1 MDGGMGP
8 SYTPLNAWTTLLGTL
23 TIQNGSLTV
32 DRLTVK

>member
-8 SYTPLNAWTTLLGTL
+8 SYTPLNAWTTLLGPL
-23 TIQNGSLTV
+23 TIRNGSLTV